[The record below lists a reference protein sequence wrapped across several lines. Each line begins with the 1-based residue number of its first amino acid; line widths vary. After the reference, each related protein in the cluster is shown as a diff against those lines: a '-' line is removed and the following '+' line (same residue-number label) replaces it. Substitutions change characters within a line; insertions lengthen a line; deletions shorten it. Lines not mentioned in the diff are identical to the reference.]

1 MVSYLLSHITLWC
14 KHGGGGQVHSLE
26 KVLVTLN
33 LLSSI
38 INTLRP
44 TPKKAKRLYKN
55 FTSRT
60 GIESLLSMRYPLL
73 LFCDFIFTILFSPM
87 HNATGAFLI

>member
-38 INTLRP
+38 IP
-44 TPKKAKRLYKN
+44 
-55 FTSRT
+55 
-60 GIESLLSMRYPLL
+60 
-73 LFCDFIFTILFSPM
+73 
-87 HNATGAFLI
+87 